1 MQRTLQDEADNAL
14 DMADKAT
21 IALEEERAQL
31 TKQNAELQQQL
42 AALNSLAAKS
52 SIKDAFNRSTSSAAE
67 VRCSSGMG
75 YDHACSCHDEHDLP
89 MYEHIIKFTSHLP
102 KMH

>member
-31 TKQNAELQQQL
+31 TQHNAELQQQL
-42 AALNSLAAKS
+42 AALKDSLAAES

-67 VRCSSGMG
+67 VRCSSGIG
-75 YDHACSCHDEHDLP
+75 
-89 MYEHIIKFTSHLP
+89 YEHA
-102 KMH
+102 

>member
-31 TKQNAELQQQL
+31 NQQNAKLQQQL
-42 AALNSLAAKS
+42 AALKDSLGAKS
-52 SIKDAFNRSTSSAAE
+52 SIKDAFNGSTSSAAE
-67 VRCSSGMG
+67 VRCSTGRG
-75 YDHACSCHDEHDLP
+75 
-89 MYEHIIKFTSHLP
+89 YEHA
-102 KMH
+102 